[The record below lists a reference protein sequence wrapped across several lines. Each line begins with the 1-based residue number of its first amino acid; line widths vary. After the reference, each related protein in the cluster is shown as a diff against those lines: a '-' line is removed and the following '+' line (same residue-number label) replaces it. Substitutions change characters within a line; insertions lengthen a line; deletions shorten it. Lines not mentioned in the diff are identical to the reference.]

1 MAKKNR
7 SNASEKAAPVV
18 HGEAFATFL
27 KEAQSLGN
35 EVVARR
41 AFAGEVAAYLRA
53 KGFVDDFEAWR
64 KANGSNKPA

>member
-1 MAKKNR
+1 MPKKNR

-41 AFAGEVAAYLRA
+41 AFADEVSGYLRE
-53 KGFVDDFEAWR
+53 KGLVEDFEGWR
-64 KANGSNKPA
+64 TTRSGKRA